1 MVLQPLEFT
10 ECFLD
15 SPEFRDNLHS
25 HEAELERTNKAIKEL
40 IRSGK
45 ALVEA
50 AKNLSKAQ
58 RAFSETLVNFN
69 FECIGTT
76 QTDDETVISKSL
88 KEFGKLISLIEDERD
103 RMLDLAK
110 EQLIVRLDEFRKEQI
125 GSAKDHK
132 KTFDKQTEKFCKSLD
147 THVNLSTKKRDTSL
161 QEADAGLEMERR
173 QFHRDSLTYV
183 FKLQEV
189 QEKKKFE
196 FVETLLGFMYSWLTF
211 YHQGHEVSVEF
222 KPYMTDLQLKL
233 QTIRAGFE
241 NTRAE
246 GEMLMHKMLEKPYE
260 NKKQKDVQEGY
271 LYVQEKRALG
281 SAWTKC
287 YCQYTKDTKTLRMS
301 AYVQTLPKSTGDE
314 HLTVTSC
321 TRRVADTDK
330 RFCFDITVMEKPNVI
345 TLQAITDDERT
356 QWMLSMGGKEPVYL
370 NPAQIKKTDDNLLND
385 IGFHFIQKCIE
396 AIESRGLDD
405 QGLYRVVGV
414 NSKVQRLTSVCLD
427 KRKPH
432 NVNLSDSGEWE
443 IKTITSALK
452 NYFRNLPEPL
462 MTFDLHDSFIAAAK
476 HDSKT
481 LRINDIH
488 ALVHQIPE
496 PNFEMLDMLISH
508 LKKVSENCNRNL
520 MTKANLGVCF
530 GPTLIRPEEETMQAI
545 LDIKFSNI
553 VVEILIANYDT
564 IFKTCPRDPPP
575 DMIPRRSVVP
585 SNSASSTTS
594 SASSVSSS
602 KASPRHHQKTP
613 APQPP
618 FSDST
623 HPSLTQPSK
632 VKPPPP
638 TKGESRDHSP
648 RRAGEDLPDLTGR
661 VRTLSQH
668 YLDLAIS
675 QDHQTPPSINRTS
688 NQVMRRNAKSLKSG
702 RRRPMSQFFLPSSK
716 SKDSKKEN
724 IDLHFP
730 KDFPNLEGV
739 SVARLSRS
747 FHINTNNCHEQP
759 KVSLKQKG
767 RSLMQK
773 SARELQSLKLKFQ
786 GVDSSP
792 EAKTIPAEAAPA
804 EPQYSSSDSRESI
817 SSATSNSTHS
827 SSSSPPSSKKANSLS
842 TVFWRSIQMRK
853 YPKYHT
859 YHGKTPPHS
868 LDEDLENPLQSYRPP
883 AELARK
889 QSGTTTFARPPLA
902 RTDELDNNHEAPEVT
917 PRDKS
922 PSISSSTSTVSQLS
936 NSSADTNVAQS
947 DIAKLLEGG
956 NKRGICVRTL
966 YACDA
971 DNESELSFQPNQIIV
986 NVRESKERGWVL
998 GTLNGKTGLIPS
1010 NYVEPLT

>member
-301 AYVQTLPKSTGDE
+301 AYVQTLPKSIPGLATSMKKFTGDE

-648 RRAGEDLPDLTGR
+648 RRA
-661 VRTLSQH
+661 
-668 YLDLAIS
+668 
-675 QDHQTPPSINRTS
+675 
-688 NQVMRRNAKSLKSG
+688 
-702 RRRPMSQFFLPSSK
+702 
-716 SKDSKKEN
+716 
-724 IDLHFP
+724 
-730 KDFPNLEGV
+730 
-739 SVARLSRS
+739 
-747 FHINTNNCHEQP
+747 
-759 KVSLKQKG
+759 
-767 RSLMQK
+767 
-773 SARELQSLKLKFQ
+773 
-786 GVDSSP
+786 
-792 EAKTIPAEAAPA
+792 APA

>member
-301 AYVQTLPKSTGDE
+301 AYVQTLPKSIPGLATSMKKFTGDE

-648 RRAGEDLPDLTGR
+648 RRA
-661 VRTLSQH
+661 
-668 YLDLAIS
+668 
-675 QDHQTPPSINRTS
+675 
-688 NQVMRRNAKSLKSG
+688 
-702 RRRPMSQFFLPSSK
+702 
-716 SKDSKKEN
+716 
-724 IDLHFP
+724 
-730 KDFPNLEGV
+730 
-739 SVARLSRS
+739 
-747 FHINTNNCHEQP
+747 
-759 KVSLKQKG
+759 
-767 RSLMQK
+767 
-773 SARELQSLKLKFQ
+773 
-786 GVDSSP
+786 
-792 EAKTIPAEAAPA
+792 AAPA

-842 TVFWRSIQMRK
+842 TGGHRTNKPKRKPVFWRSIQMRK